1 MGIHVR
7 RLLIEAAAAISCAG
21 ITAAPAAA
29 QSGDGFFLSRFSSAG
44 EVDPSFQSQS
54 WYFSVPY
61 DGGYATGAAKDQ
73 SNRIVVVG
81 AQGGRFAVGR
91 FNADGTPDFSFGS
104 AGQAFATFAGGG
116 EGRAVAVRQDGSIL
130 VAGTAW
136 TSNGLGTFGV
146 ACFTATGQ
154 HCSGWSF
161 STLQTAFLYEVGEC
175 TAIAVAADN
184 SFVVAGWLKGPGFR
198 NEMFALA
205 RYKPWGALDVTF
217 GQGGRL
223 VLDKAPAPEATQL
236 DDWNY
241 EKFNAVRFDSSD
253 RILAAGEFSSPGQ
266 VRRMVLMRFFGNG
279 AVDSGFG
286 QGGMVTAGSCSWA
299 WGCFRDAIAYSID
312 VDSAGRIV
320 LGGGSTKDP
329 TFIDLPVDLALAR
342 FLTTGQLDTTFGV
355 GGMVRTSLGVPS
367 IIQAIKVTGDKLY
380 VAGQTGGGGEAFIG
394 RYDAAGALDSSFGG
408 NGILIGNPCGSGWG
422 VGFAVVLQSF
432 AVGIPGTYIR
442 KPVLVGA
449 CVLP

>member
-1 MGIHVR
+1 
-7 RLLIEAAAAISCAG
+7 
-21 ITAAPAAA
+21 
-29 QSGDGFFLSRFSSAG
+29 LSRFTSAG
-44 EVDPSFQSQS
+44 EDDPSFQSQA
-54 WYFSVPY
+54 WYFSVPFN
-61 DGGYATGAAKDQ
+61 GGYAQGAAKDQ
-73 SNRIVVVG
+73 SNRIVVAGV
-81 AQGGRFAVGR
+81 QDFRFAVAR
-91 FNADGTPDFSFGS
+91 FKADGTPDFGFGS

-136 TSNGLGTFGV
+136 TSNGVGTFGV

-154 HCSGWSF
+154 PCSGWSF
-161 STLQTAFLYEVGEC
+161 STLQTAFPYEVGEC

-205 RYKPWGALDVTF
+205 RYKPWGALDSTF

-223 VLDKAPAPEATQL
+223 VLDAAPAPTEL
-236 DDWNY
+236 FDRNY
-241 EKFNAVRFDSSD
+241 EKFNAVRFDSSG

-266 VRRMVLMRFFGNG
+266 ARRMVVVRFFGNG
-279 AVDSGFG
+279 ALDTGFG
-286 QGGMVTAGSCSWA
+286 QGGMATAGGCI
-299 WGCFRDAIAYSID
+299 WGLGCLRDAIAYSID

-320 LGGGSTKDP
+320 LGGGSTMLTDP
-329 TFIDLPVDLALAR
+329 TLIDLPVDLALAR
-342 FLTTGQLDTTFGV
+342 FLTTGQLDTTFGA
-355 GGMVRTSLGVPS
+355 GGMVRTSLGAPS
-367 IIQAIKVTGDKLY
+367 IIQAIKVTGDKVY
-380 VAGQTGGGGEAFIG
+380 VAGQTGGGGNAFIG

-408 NGILIGNPCGSGWG
+408 SGILVGNPCASGFG
-422 VGFAVVLQSF
+422 VGFAVVVQSF
-432 AVGIPGTYIR
+432 PVAIPGTYIR